1 MISLLHIVQVLN
13 NRFGKKKRCHLLVQK
28 FPRQAI
34 GNVFSS
40 SSVISSSGVEKPSSV
55 QEDER

>member
-1 MISLLHIVQVLN
+1 MAALWHCTGILDKQQV
-13 NRFGKKKRCHLLVQK
+13 GSYLLVQK
-28 FPRQAI
+28 FPRQAT

-55 QEDER
+55 QEEER